1 MKTRSAVQDHDVGVG
16 LRLLDRVAELRVV
29 VEDGRA
35 GDSRERTA
43 LAFRWLALW
52 LATFA
57 LMTLVLDI
65 SGSAA
70 AVGGVLA
77 LRLAPATL
85 AGPLIGMVATR
96 FGRRSLL
103 VGLDFVRGGVA
114 LVIPLVATLWWVY
127 PWTITIEVAAVVAIA
142 ARDASIRD
150 LVDEHNLPIANGM
163 VMGATYGAIPLGAG
177 AFAAVSAA
185 GASIA
190 GGISGTTVAFWV
202 DAATFAVSALLIRR
216 IVEIPDRPDLVA
228 GTAERV
234 RLSDAR
240 RVPLVRATLPPIVA
254 ASLGIGTLFS
264 LGVTFVRDTLGAD
277 QAQFGSLVAVFGLGA
292 AGGLGLREL
301 WRLRGVGAVRLGVG
315 VMGSVMVV
323 MAFSGGM
330 PAALVTAF
338 AFGAGGAYAIVS
350 GLTVLQVDLPAEWR
364 LISLGAFHV
373 AVRMAL
379 AVGALTAGLAV
390 DLLGE
395 RMVAGLVP
403 IRLVLVVSGALA
415 IGSAVAVR
423 DRVGDRRQ
431 RRGGET

>member
-1 MKTRSAVQDHDVGVG
+1 M
-16 LRLLDRVAELRVV
+16 LVAQ
-29 VEDGRA
+29 A
-35 GDSRERTA
+35 FSSFGD
-43 LAFRWLALW
+43 W

-103 VGLDFVRGGVA
+103 VGLDYLRGAIA
-114 LVIPLVATLWWVY
+114 LMIPLVAALWWVY
-127 PWTITIEVAAVVAIA
+127 PWTITLEVAAVVAIA

-150 LVDEHNLPIANGM
+150 LVDEDTLPLANGM
-163 VMGATYGAIPLGAG
+163 VMGGTYGAIPLGAG
-177 AFAAVSAA
+177 AFAAISTWSVWMQP
-185 GASIA
+185 
-190 GGISGTTVAFWV
+190 GISATTIAFWV
-202 DAATFAVSALLIRR
+202 DAATFLVSALLIRG
-216 IVEIPDRPDLVA
+216 IGEIPDRPEPALGARERIRVA
-228 GTAERV
+228 D
-234 RLSDAR
+234 SW

-264 LGVTFVRDTLGAD
+264 LGVTFVHDTLGAG
-277 QAQFGSLVAVFGLGA
+277 QAQFGTLVAVFGLGA
-292 AGGLGLREL
+292 AAGLGLRQMGWIE
-301 WRLRGVGAVRLGVG
+301 GVGAVRLGVG
-315 VMGSVMVV
+315 VMGTVMVV
-323 MAFSGGM
+323 MAFADAM

-338 AFGAGGAYAIVS
+338 AFGCGGAYAIVS
-350 GLTVLQVDLPAEWR
+350 GLTVLQADLPVESR

-379 AVGALTAGLAV
+379 AVGAVAAGLAV
-390 DLLGE
+390 DLLGSTSI
-395 RMVAGLVP
+395 AGLAP

-415 IGSAVAVR
+415 VGSATAVR
-423 DRVGDRRQ
+423 DRSGDRGSNRL
-431 RRGGET
+431 